1 VGGRGGSCTE
11 AHAMRDLPHE
21 VKAQK
26 VRALFASLWTRL
38 L

>member
-1 VGGRGGSCTE
+1 
-11 AHAMRDLPHE
+11 MRDLPHE